1 MINTYRN
8 RLRAVLNPNMYHG
21 WGKTKNYFEGW
32 YFKIIDPTERYAF
45 AIIPGISF
53 DENGKKHA
61 FIQVMDG
68 KKKTASYHNF
78 TAEAFVPS
86 TEKFHL
92 ELGDNQFSEHNLLLD
107 LPELK
112 GEIFLKN
119 TTPWP
124 KMAGAPGVMG
134 WYSFVPFMECY
145 HGVVSLFH
153 TLTGGMEVNGEYVD
167 FTGGIGY
174 VEKDWGQ
181 SFPSS
186 WIWMQTNHFAHK
198 TPVSLM
204 VSVARIPWLG
214 TSFVGY
220 LVGFYFEGEL
230 HKFATY
236 TGAQRKTVR
245 AGENTILLSFKD
257 RKYRLELEAR
267 QAEGTDLISP
277 ISGDMAGKVNESME
291 AEIEVKF
298 YENDKLIF
306 QDTGRNTG
314 MEIAGAYEE
323 LLSEK
328 WVR

>member
-1 MINTYRN
+1 MQNYKN

-21 WGKTKNYFEGW
+21 WGKSKNYFEGW
-32 YFKIIDPTERYAF
+32 YFKFVDPTERYAF
-45 AIIPGISF
+45 AVIPGISF
-53 DENGKKHA
+53 DKDGKKHA

-68 KKKTASYHNF
+68 KKKVASYHNF
-78 TAEAFVPS
+78 KADEFIPATDTFRLQLA
-86 TEKFHL
+86 
-92 ELGDNQFSEHNLLLD
+92 DNQFSEQNLQLN

-112 GEIFLKN
+112 GELSFQN

-124 KMAGAPGVMG
+124 KMLGAPGVMG

-153 TLTGGMEVNGEYVD
+153 RLSGSMEINGELVD

-186 WIWMQTNHFAHK
+186 WIWMQTNHFTHK

-220 LVGFYFEGEL
+220 LVGFYFEEVL
-230 HKFATY
+230 YKFATY
-236 TGAQRKTVR
+236 TGAKRKTSLEGNKV
-245 AGENTILLSFKD
+245 ILSFKD
-257 RKYRLELEAR
+257 RQYRLELIAH
-267 QAEGTDLISP
+267 QAEGTDLVSP

-291 AEIEVKF
+291 AEIEVQF
-298 YENDKLIF
+298 YKNNKLIF
-306 QDTGRNTG
+306 EDKGRNMG

-323 LLSEK
+323 LLTDK
-328 WVR
+328 WMR